1 MSHTHTHTRT
11 PFSLCAF
18 PARRLTTAAA
28 LDTASGGAAAAR
40 QWPQAAPRPLDD
52 GLGAAPRPLDDGL
65 GAAPR
70 PLAPAAPAA
79 ASATSAVGSIDT
91 WGACRQA
98 VRRWCRQDESLVIG
112 AALQ

>member
-18 PARRLTTAAA
+18 PARRLTAAAA

-40 QWPQAAPRPLDD
+40 QWPQ
-52 GLGAAPRPLDDGL
+52 AAPRPLDDGL

-98 VRRWCRQDESLVIG
+98 VRRWCRQDESLVIA